1 MSRLSNIDFYKKRF
15 FDAGY
20 IFPKPLIEVFGKPMI
35 QVVVESLAIEGRFIF
50 IIQKEHNEKYNMKSF
65 LKAIRP
71 NCEVIEISGV
81 TEGAACTT
89 LLAKEFINNDN
100 PLVIANSDQYI
111 KWNASNTMY
120 NMSESKVDGGI
131 LTFKA
136 THPKWSYAK
145 SGDDGFVTE
154 VAEKQVISEDATVG
168 VYYWGKGS
176 DYVKYAEDMIQK
188 DIRVN
193 NEFYV
198 CPVFNQAIEDKKKI
212 KVYDVE
218 EMWGLGTPE
227 DLDFYHNH
235 FKN

>member
-1 MSRLSNIDFYKKRF
+1 M
-15 FDAGY
+15 
-20 IFPKPLIEVFGKPMI
+20 EVFGKPMI

-168 VYYWGKGS
+168 VYYWSKGS

>member
-1 MSRLSNIDFYKKRF
+1 M
-15 FDAGY
+15 
-20 IFPKPLIEVFGKPMI
+20 EVFGKPMI
-35 QVVVESLAIEGRFIF
+35 QVVVESLAVEGRFIF

-168 VYYWGKGS
+168 VYYWSKGS

>member
-1 MSRLSNIDFYKKRF
+1 
-15 FDAGY
+15 
-20 IFPKPLIEVFGKPMI
+20 
-35 QVVVESLAIEGRFIF
+35 
-50 IIQKEHNEKYNMKSF
+50 MKSF

-136 THPKWSYAK
+136 THPKWYYTK

-168 VYYWGKGS
+168 VYYWSKGS